1 MDFLGNEVQKKTAS
15 AATETAFVKLLSRAS
30 QKAPTE

>member
-1 MDFLGNEVQKKTAS
+1 MGSFLHKKATTAP
-15 AATETAFVKLLSRAS
+15 TVTAFVKLLSRAS